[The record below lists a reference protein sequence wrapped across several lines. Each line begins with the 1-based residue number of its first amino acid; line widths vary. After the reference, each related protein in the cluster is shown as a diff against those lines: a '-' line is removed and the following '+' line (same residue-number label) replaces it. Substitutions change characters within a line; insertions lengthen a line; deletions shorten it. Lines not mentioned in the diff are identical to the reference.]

1 MDPFKQMSDWRKNM
15 DHFFGDQF
23 WNEFE
28 GVMKPTIP
36 QINIYQYDHELICI
50 VNIPGL
56 TDLNKVDIFVD
67 YARLELKGVIDISY
81 TGGTVVKEEILQG
94 VFEREITLPFPVRR
108 DKINATYKDGLVFI
122 QLHRLISDESGRNK
136 VNVQI
141 VEED

>member
-1 MDPFKQMSDWRKNM
+1 MDPFKQMTDWKKNM

-28 GVMKPTIP
+28 NVIKPAIP

-67 YARLELKGVIDISY
+67 YATLELKGVIDVAY

-94 VFEREITLPFPVRR
+94 VFEREVSLPFPVRK

-122 QLHRLISDESGRNK
+122 HLHRLISDESGRNK
-136 VNVQI
+136 VSI
-141 VEED
+141 ELMDER

>member
-28 GVMKPTIP
+28 GVIKPTIP

-56 TDLNKVDIFVD
+56 IDLNKVDIFVD
-67 YARLELKGVIDISY
+67 YARLELKGAIDISY

-94 VFEREITLPFPVRR
+94 VFEREITLPFPVRK
-108 DKINATYKDGLVFI
+108 DKISATYKDGLVFI

-141 VEED
+141 VEGD